1 MKCLTLG
8 GGEIYNLSNEIPKL
22 FYFEKGLTE
31 HVSK

>member
-1 MKCLTLG
+1 MKCLTL
-8 GGEIYNLSNEIPKL
+8 GEIYNLSNEIPKL